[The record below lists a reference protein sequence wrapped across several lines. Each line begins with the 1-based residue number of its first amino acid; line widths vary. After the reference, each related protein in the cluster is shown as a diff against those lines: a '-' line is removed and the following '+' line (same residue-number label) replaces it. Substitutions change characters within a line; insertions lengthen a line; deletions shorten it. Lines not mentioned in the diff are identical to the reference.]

1 MIGGTVD
8 GAFRSLV
15 TGGWANESSG
25 DVEAPCGH
33 FALID
38 MTTERAMMRDVLE
51 ETGEAQLIEE
61 IEPAWYIVVTDSQGF
76 VGHMRCDSEA
86 QARFQYDTLE
96 AAYGEW
102 LGDDEGEG
110 DA

>member
-15 TGGWANESSG
+15 TAGWANESSG

-38 MTTERAMMRDVLE
+38 MTTERDMMRSILE
-51 ETGEAQLIEE
+51 ETDEAECMDE
-61 IEPAWYIVVTDSQGF
+61 IESAWYIVVTDSQGF
-76 VGHMRCDSEA
+76 VGHMQCDSEA
-86 QARFQYDTLE
+86 QARFQFDELE
-96 AAYGEW
+96 AQYGDW
-102 LGDDEGEG
+102 LGSDDDE
-110 DA
+110 D